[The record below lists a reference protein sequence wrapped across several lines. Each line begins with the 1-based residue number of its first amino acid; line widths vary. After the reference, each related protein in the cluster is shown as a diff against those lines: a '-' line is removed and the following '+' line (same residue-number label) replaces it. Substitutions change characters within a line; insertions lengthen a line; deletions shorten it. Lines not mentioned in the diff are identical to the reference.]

1 MKYLRIARR
10 RCDGAARGLLM
21 LLALAAMIPG
31 PANPSRAEAVSG
43 RTEPPIARAATVYVR
58 DLAPLARIPL
68 CAPNTLF
75 RPANVSMFRGA
86 KASARLARR
95 NSPAYTVAVPFASS
109 SMPSV
114 DASFIGLQQGE
125 SCMCEPPDTQIAAGP
140 NNLFEVVN
148 DAGRILTKSGAV
160 LSTFTLNSFFS
171 LGSGIFMTDPKVR
184 FDASSGR
191 WFVVMISTDTSDP
204 STSTT
209 GQWNLAVSMTSDP
222 TGGFYIYRVPTPSS
236 FPDFPALG
244 FSDDKVVLTANAFSC
259 SPDCAS
265 GGFQGNEFVV
275 LNKSSLIAGAS
286 LSSRM
291 FGPPADGATFTIQ
304 PAASLSSTSSLYM
317 ASLAS
322 PTSNFVRVW
331 TVNGVPGVGS
341 GPSANY
347 VDEAIAP
354 ISTPPDA
361 LQPSQNPIATNDN
374 RLLDAVYR
382 NGSLW
387 VSANTA
393 CTPAGDTESRS
404 CLALV
409 EIDTAAMTVEQDF
422 NVGSPGAYYYYPAI
436 QTDAD
441 GDLIVAFSGS
451 SSSEYPSV
459 YAGMRL
465 ASDPVN
471 AFGSP
476 ILVRPGAVAY
486 SGSRWG
492 DYSGAAVDPSNP
504 GEVWTAGEYAAG
516 PSGSNWGTWLS
527 GLSALS
533 PTPTPTPAPTATPTP
548 APTVTPLPTPSPT
561 PTPAP
566 TATPGATLSV
576 LRPSLSVARGG
587 RVVFAGKW
595 QVTNTSSA
603 WESIQGATISFS
615 NPAMVSL
622 ARLLALRGGQVV
634 GSARV
639 WAPSASTMLVLPRP
653 LPVHPGRSLQFV
665 LQVKLARALS
675 PAEVSAQQVE
685 QIQFSGTD
693 TAVAGLPGVLGT
705 VTAR

>member
-1 MKYLRIARR
+1 M
-10 RCDGAARGLLM
+10 
-21 LLALAAMIPG
+21 
-31 PANPSRAEAVSG
+31 
-43 RTEPPIARAATVYVR
+43 
-58 DLAPLARIPL
+58 PL
-68 CAPNTLF
+68 CAPSTLF
-75 RPANVSMFRGA
+75 RPANVSVFRSA
-86 KASARLARR
+86 KANARLAHRY
-95 NSPAYTVAVPFASS
+95 SSADTVTVPFASS

-140 NNLFEVVN
+140 NDLFEVVN
-148 DAGRILTKSGAV
+148 DAGRILTKTGAV

-171 LGSGIFMTDPKVR
+171 LGSSIFMTDPKVR

-191 WFVVMISTDTSDP
+191 WFVVMISTNTSDP
-204 STSTT
+204 STSTE

-222 TGGFYIYRVPTPSS
+222 TGGFYVYRLPTPSS
-236 FPDFPALG
+236 LPDFPALG

-259 SPDCAS
+259 SPDCGS

-275 LNKSSLIAGAS
+275 LNKSDLVSGAS
-286 LSSRM
+286 VSSKM

-322 PTSNFVRVW
+322 PTSDFVRVW
-331 TVNGVPGVGS
+331 TVNGVPGIGS

-347 VDEAIAP
+347 VDEAIAT
-354 ISTPPDA
+354 ISAPPDA

-374 RLLDAVYR
+374 RLLDAAYR

-393 CTPAGDTESRS
+393 CTPTGDTASRS

-422 NVGSPGAYYYYPAI
+422 NVGSSGAYYYYPAI

-465 ASDPVN
+465 VSDPVN
-471 AFGSP
+471 TFGSP
-476 ILVRPGAVAY
+476 ILIKPGAVAY

-492 DYSGAAVDPSNP
+492 DYSGAGVDPSNP
-504 GEVWTAGEYAAG
+504 SEVWTAGEYASG
-516 PSGSNWGTWLS
+516 PSGSSWGTWLS
-527 GLSALS
+527 GLSAVS

-548 APTVTPLPTPSPT
+548 APTVTPTPT
-561 PTPAP
+561 PTAI
-566 TATPGATLSV
+566 PGATLGV
-576 LRPSLSVARGG
+576 LRPSSSLARGG
-587 RVVFAGKW
+587 RLAFAGKW
-595 QVTNTSSA
+595 QVTNISSG
-603 WESIQGATISFS
+603 WESIQGARISFS
-615 NPAMVSL
+615 NPPMVSL
-622 ARLLALRGGQVV
+622 ARLLALRGGRVV
-634 GSARV
+634 GTVRA
-639 WAPSASTMLVLPRP
+639 WAPSASTTFVLQRP
-653 LPVHPGRSLQFV
+653 LPVHAGRALQFV
-665 LQVKLARALS
+665 LQVKLVRALS

-685 QIQFSGTD
+685 QILFSGTD